1 MSEKLSFS
9 IGVDL
14 RELEANLNR
23 ASRSISDFAEDNKQK
38 FEKFGASMT
47 NLGSKLSVLSLAA
60 LGLGAA
66 SVKMASD
73 FEESL
78 NKVDVAFGGSSQVIK
93 DFAKTTLDSFGI
105 AEGTALDMA
114 ALFGDMAT
122 SMGLP
127 QMAAAEMSKS
137 LVGLAGDLASFKN
150 IDIKQA
156 TTALNGVFTGET
168 ESLKMLGIVMT
179 DVNLQQFALSQGIS
193 KTTQE
198 MTQAEK
204 VQLRYSYILQN
215 TKNAQGD
222 FARTSGGAANQ
233 MRIFTERLKE
243 ISQQIGAIVLPY
255 FTKFINY
262 INNLVK
268 KFQELPDGVKKV
280 IVIIGAL
287 VAAAAP
293 LLLAL
298 GAISSA
304 LPAIISG
311 FALLTGP
318 IGLVVAGIV
327 ALTYAIVKNWAT
339 IKQWAEDV
347 ANYFI
352 RLYNESLAFRLA
364 MEFIIQ
370 NFQTAFAVG
379 KFVFQALFSIIKKV
393 FSDAYVILK
402 GFGDL
407 LFSVL
412 TLDFQGIKKA
422 GKDLVSGLGDNLG
435 VLLQDLQKQATQ
447 LFTTIKDNASATAQR
462 LINGRLNEVNFS
474 ISKESLQKAQ
484 NEIATAVENGLN
496 GGLGGGGNQRQTG
509 VNSGL
514 QGGGLAQGNQ
524 IQAPIILKA
533 IRPLVNEELLMLQ
546 EMLIDFNNNVSEL
559 IDNSIA
565 STFSNLGDAI
575 GNALANGQNV
585 VSAIGASLLQSM
597 GRFLSDLGK
606 QMIAFGT
613 AALFF
618 DKTKK
623 SLATGVGTPGAAAGL
638 IAAGVALSAIGTAI
652 SSLAQG
658 SLNSGGGGG
667 GASSAFS
674 STGSSFTSSVSA
686 QRESE
691 VVFRISGNDL
701 LGVLRKAEANELRL
715 G

>member
-14 RELEANLNR
+14 RELEANLNK

-204 VQLRYSYILQN
+204 VQLRYAYILQN

-243 ISQQIGAIVLPY
+243 ISQQIGSIVLPY

-327 ALTYAIVKNWAT
+327 ALTYAVVKNWAT

-496 GGLGGGGNQRQTG
+496 QGVGGGRQTQTPA
-509 VNSGL
+509 NSGMQSRGIAKG
-514 QGGGLAQGNQ
+514 QGLSAGALL
-524 IQAPIILKA
+524 APITA
-533 IRPLVNEELLMLQ
+533 QFDEELGRMLQ
-546 EMLIDFNNNVSEL
+546 LMQEFDAQVSDLINNSL
-559 IDNSIA
+559 A
-565 STFSNLGDAI
+565 STFSQLGTAI
-575 GNALANGQNV
+575 GQALASGTSV
-585 VSAIGASLLQSM
+585 VGAIGDTLIGLFSS
-597 GRFLSDLGK
+597 FLSEMGDLLIKYGLLAK
-606 QMIAFGT
+606 AKGSLDEAIKTGGIVAIAG
-613 AALFF
+613 
-618 DKTKK
+618 
-623 SLATGVGTPGAAAGL
+623 GAAAIALGIAL
-638 IAAGVALSAIGTAI
+638 KAAAGAL
-652 SSLAQG
+652 G
-658 SLNSGGGGG
+658 SRSGGGLVGGGGG

-674 STGSSFTSSVSA
+674 STGSAFTSSVSA

>member
-14 RELEANLNR
+14 RELEANLNK

-127 QMAAAEMSKS
+127 QKAAAEMSKS
-137 LVGLAGDLASFKN
+137 LVGLSGDLASFKN

-204 VQLRYSYILQN
+204 VQLRYAYILQN

-327 ALTYAIVKNWAT
+327 ALTYAVVKNWAT

-435 VLLQDLQKQATQ
+435 VLLQDLQRQATQ

-496 GGLGGGGNQRQTG
+496 QGVGGGRQAQTPA
-509 VNSGL
+509 NSGMQSRGLAQGQGLSAGALIAPITAQFDEELGRML
-514 QGGGLAQGNQ
+514 QLMQEFDAQVSDLINNSLASTFSQLGTAIGQALASGTSVVGAIGDTLIGLFASFLSEMGDLLIKYGLLAKAKGSLDEAIKTGGIVAIAGGAAAIALGIALKAAAGALGSRSGGGLA
-524 IQAPIILKA
+524 
-533 IRPLVNEELLMLQ
+533 
-546 EMLIDFNNNVSEL
+546 
-559 IDNSIA
+559 
-565 STFSNLGDAI
+565 
-575 GNALANGQNV
+575 
-585 VSAIGASLLQSM
+585 
-597 GRFLSDLGK
+597 
-606 QMIAFGT
+606 
-613 AALFF
+613 
-618 DKTKK
+618 
-623 SLATGVGTPGAAAGL
+623 
-638 IAAGVALSAIGTAI
+638 
-652 SSLAQG
+652 
-658 SLNSGGGGG
+658 GGGGG

>member
-1 MSEKLSFS
+1 
-9 IGVDL
+9 
-14 RELEANLNR
+14 
-23 ASRSISDFAEDNKQK
+23 
-38 FEKFGASMT
+38 
-47 NLGSKLSVLSLAA
+47 
-60 LGLGAA
+60 
-66 SVKMASD
+66 
-73 FEESL
+73 
-78 NKVDVAFGGSSQVIK
+78 
-93 DFAKTTLDSFGI
+93 
-105 AEGTALDMA
+105 
-114 ALFGDMAT
+114 
-122 SMGLP
+122 
-127 QMAAAEMSKS
+127 MSKS
-137 LVGLAGDLASFKN
+137 LVGLSGDLASFKN

-204 VQLRYSYILQN
+204 VQLRYAYILQN

-327 ALTYAIVKNWAT
+327 ALTYAVVKNWAT

-435 VLLQDLQKQATQ
+435 VLLQDLQRQATQ

-496 GGLGGGGNQRQTG
+496 QGVGGGRQAQTPA
-509 VNSGL
+509 NSGMQSRGLAQGQGLSAGALIAPITAQFDEELGRML
-514 QGGGLAQGNQ
+514 QLMQEFDAQVSDLINNSLASTFSQLGTAIGQALASGTSVVGAIGDTLIGLFASFLSEMGDLLIKYGLLAKAKGSLDEAIKTGGIVAIAGGAAAIALGIALKAAAGALGSRSGGGLA
-524 IQAPIILKA
+524 
-533 IRPLVNEELLMLQ
+533 
-546 EMLIDFNNNVSEL
+546 
-559 IDNSIA
+559 
-565 STFSNLGDAI
+565 
-575 GNALANGQNV
+575 
-585 VSAIGASLLQSM
+585 
-597 GRFLSDLGK
+597 
-606 QMIAFGT
+606 
-613 AALFF
+613 
-618 DKTKK
+618 
-623 SLATGVGTPGAAAGL
+623 
-638 IAAGVALSAIGTAI
+638 
-652 SSLAQG
+652 
-658 SLNSGGGGG
+658 GGGGG